1 MLSDKEEAIETI
13 EEPLK
18 RQVNDE
24 RFRRPLEESEVPME
38 GSKSSN
44 DITWNKVKL

>member
-18 RQVNDE
+18 RQVSNE
-24 RFRRPLEESEVPME
+24 GFRRPLGEFEVPME
-38 GSKSSN
+38 VSKSSN
-44 DITWNKVKL
+44 DIT